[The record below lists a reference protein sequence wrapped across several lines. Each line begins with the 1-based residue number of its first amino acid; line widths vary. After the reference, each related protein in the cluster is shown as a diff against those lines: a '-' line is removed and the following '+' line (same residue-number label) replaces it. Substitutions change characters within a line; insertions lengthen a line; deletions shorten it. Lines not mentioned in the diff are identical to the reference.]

1 MPDATPPG
9 STQLVR
15 IPVGMRELGRWA
27 AGRNRL
33 WARTGL
39 DAGRALHHLLGET
52 FRPGALQPF
61 RLFVPD
67 RQVRGNLYAY
77 TSVSE
82 AALRSDFA
90 ACAAPETAR
99 VLHMP
104 GLAIRA
110 LPDVWRR
117 GGRYGFD
124 VRLRPVVRLA
134 KEVVTPEARWTRG
147 AELDAWFALR
157 LRARGVDLDALPS
170 RDAVYLS
177 WLAKLLVPAAT
188 LDRANTR
195 IAQRHHRDIV
205 RGRTT
210 IKGSDI
216 VVHGTFVVRDPG
228 AFAGML
234 RRGIGRHR
242 AYGYGMV
249 LLRPAGRPPPTQ

>member
-1 MPDATPPG
+1 MPDANPCG

-15 IPVGMRELGRWA
+15 IPVVMHELGRWA

-33 WARTGL
+33 WSRNGL

-52 FRPGALQPF
+52 FPPGALQPF

-82 AALRSDFA
+82 AVLRSHFA
-90 ACAAPETAR
+90 AGAAPETAR

-104 GLAIRA
+104 GLAVRA
-110 LPDVWRR
+110 LPAAWHR

-124 VRLRPVVRLA
+124 VRLRPIVRLA
-134 KEVVTPEARWTRG
+134 KEIVTPDARWKRG

-157 LRARGVDLDALPS
+157 LRTRAADVDALPS
-170 RDAVYLS
+170 RDEVYLR
-177 WLAKLLVPAAT
+177 WLENLLAPAAA
-188 LDRANTR
+188 LDRASTR
-195 IAQRHHRDIV
+195 IAQRHRRDIV
-205 RGRTT
+205 RGQTT
-210 IKGSDI
+210 LRGSDI
-216 VVHGTFVVRDPG
+216 VVHGTFAVGDPG
-228 AFAGML
+228 AFARML
-234 RRGIGRHR
+234 KRGIGRHR